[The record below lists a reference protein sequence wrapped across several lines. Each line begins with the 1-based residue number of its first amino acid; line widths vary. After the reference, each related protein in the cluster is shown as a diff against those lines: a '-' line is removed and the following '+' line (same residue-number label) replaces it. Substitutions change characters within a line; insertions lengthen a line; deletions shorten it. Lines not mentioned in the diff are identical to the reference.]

1 MLDGLPAQIEMLA
14 AISGSTAV
22 SCRVLETLLWLVLLL
37 ICLLLSPPAAL
48 VLFIL
53 GSSNPTC
60 GQAVRAALL
69 MFLVDL
75 FGSLVWLRYQLYQG
89 LRACLH
95 HHGAEVV
102 ELPAM
107 VNDDV
112 GAAEL
117 GADAELPDT
126 AAIIAFSDGL
136 QWRLLGQGGHTLS
149 LAQ

>member
-1 MLDGLPAQIEMLA
+1 MK
-14 AISGSTAV
+14 
-22 SCRVLETLLWLVLLL
+22 
-37 ICLLLSPPAAL
+37 
-48 VLFIL
+48 FIW

-69 MFLVDL
+69 MFLVDP

-112 GAAEL
+112 GHCHWRNRWGYQQAFGQADGKSPGSGGVE
-117 GADAELPDT
+117 GAPAMQDFQASQHLRYT
-126 AAIIAFSDGL
+126 C
-136 QWRLLGQGGHTLS
+136 GG
-149 LAQ
+149 

>member
-69 MFLVDL
+69 MFLVDP

-95 HHGAEVV
+95 HHGTEVV

-126 AAIIAFSDGL
+126 AAIIAFGDGL
-136 QWRLLGQGGHTLS
+136 QWRLLSQGGHTLS